1 MMFLYEVYGYECH
14 CILVH
19 EKGYTK
25 EEFAQMCKEAP
36 LGGDSEYS
44 YYFDEWIIEHLINNY
59 GLKKLK

>member
-1 MMFLYEVYGYECH
+1 MFLYEVYGYECH

-44 YYFDEWIIEHLINNY
+44 LSLIHISEPTRPY
-59 GLKKLK
+59 